1 MNLFKELVQSAPV
14 GNRLKFGYNDNVIV
28 TKIDTN
34 ERKIKG
40 LATKQNTYITL
51 TRIDPTT
58 KKVVA
63 QSEGSYWNLDHK
75 TDYVVQNFIDQFT
88 SIVSIISAM
97 GGNVEEFEQEILVVV
112 PDEFEEVDQYLKTK
126 EGSKIMQDTLSKV
139 AESYLKDT
147 LGDACPL
154 LKCKV
159 TVNKKGFFEMGREE
173 NWIVPMDGEE
183 KLSTITAGER
193 RNYRESLKA
202 DTDKVVEPDK
212 PGVAKSEKAV
222 ASLKALQGL

>member
-1 MNLFKELVQSAPV
+1 MNLFKELVESAPV
-14 GNRLKFGYNDNVIV
+14 GNRLKFGYNNNVII
-28 TKIDTN
+28 TKIDIN

-88 SIVSIISAM
+88 SIVSIVSAI

-112 PDEFEEVDQYLKTK
+112 PDEFEEIDQYLKTK
-126 EGSKIMQDTLSKV
+126 EGSEIMQNTLSKV
-139 AESYLKDT
+139 AKSYLKDV
-147 LGDACPL
+147 LGDVCPL

-183 KLSTITAGER
+183 KLSIITAGER

-202 DTDKVVEPDK
+202 DTDKTVEPDK
-212 PGVAKSEKAV
+212 TGAAKSEKAV